1 MNRPTKRPRP
11 ERNMIQ
17 GQEQNIPAA
26 GPPYI
31 ESQKTTST
39 TSMPAGGGRNIGR
52 GANLPPYVD
61 HSGQSGPPP
70 SQGQYAGQASRQQ
83 KTGRN
88 RPQASKAT
96 DKRSPGPFPRQQTVK
111 RARSGEQSPGPAPR
125 PYPKDAAGAG
135 SYDRQGYTEPYRTPP
150 SQAGHEAHRPYRA
163 HHPAQQQAYS
173 EPYSYEHN
181 YDSYGAYSEPA
192 YDDYGSPYD
201 SYSTGYSDGRNYGD
215 YANDSYYYGDP
226 PYEQDVY
233 YEQRY
238 RTPRNTLGGDPYE
251 HLTNQQAPWV
261 KWVAPVLSGIVFL
274 ACVIILILL
283 LR

>member
-17 GQEQNIPAA
+17 GQEQNTPAA
-26 GPPYI
+26 GPPYK
-31 ESQKTTST
+31 ESQRTTPTPDT
-39 TSMPAGGGRNIGR
+39 TARGGRNRGR
-52 GANLPPYVD
+52 GTNLPPYVD
-61 HSGQSGPPP
+61 QSGPQS

-83 KTGRN
+83 KTVRN
-88 RPQASKAT
+88 RPQAGKAT
-96 DKRSPGPFPRQQTVK
+96 DKRNPASFTRQQMGK
-111 RARSGEQSPGPAPR
+111 KARSGGHSPGPAPR
-125 PYPKDAAGAG
+125 AYPKDGAGAG

-150 SQAGHEAHRPYRA
+150 SQAGYEAHRLYAA

-181 YDSYGAYSEPA
+181 YDNYEAYTDSA
-192 YDDYGSPYD
+192 YDDYGTPYD
-201 SYSTGYSDGRNYGD
+201 SYSTGYSGYSDGGNFGD
-215 YANDSYYYGDP
+215 YTDDSYYYGNS
-226 PYEQDVY
+226 PYEQDAY
-233 YEQRY
+233 YGQRY
-238 RTPRNTLGGDPYE
+238 PTPRNTLGGDPYE
-251 HLTNQQAPWV
+251 HLTNQAPWV